1 MSTHPE
7 IELDFKETQVTGYS
21 TSLYILLGA
30 FVVIFIINSIK
41 HRRCRQYTSPRDAR
55 KEQELS
61 TPLYFKIITLLLAV
75 INVLLIASV
84 FYLFIVTIQ
93 KVGLY
98 SNAIW
103 TGVFLLFPGYN
114 LIACGLLSKNI
125 LLINSLVNCGFCAWL
140 INLFS
145 QLGSGECPI
154 IDEKNEGR
162 AGKWEVICDLK
173 VNLNDYDPDAALRSI
188 YLVVF
193 FYLITT
199 AGLELRRLLALNFLE
214 GATDLDHS
222 DDSDKGKQLDTLDSD
237 ILF

>member
-1 MSTHPE
+1 MSTHPQV
-7 IELDFKETQVTGYS
+7 ELDFKQAQITGYC

-30 FVVIFIINSIK
+30 FAILFIMNSIK

-55 KEQELS
+55 KEQELKTS
-61 TPLYFKIITLLLAV
+61 IYFKIFTLVLTV

-84 FYLFIVTIQ
+84 FYLFIITVQ
-93 KVGLY
+93 KAGLY

-140 INLFS
+140 ISIFS
-145 QLGSGECPI
+145 QLGSVECPI
-154 IDEKNEGR
+154 VDETNEGR

-173 VNLNDYDPDAALRSI
+173 ANLNDYDPDAALRSM
-188 YLVVF
+188 YLVVLL
-193 FYLITT
+193 YLIVT
-199 AGLELRRLLALNFLE
+199 AGLELRRLLALNFLA
-214 GATDLDHS
+214 GATDLDNS
-222 DDSDKGKQLDTLDSD
+222 DSEKQLDTFDSD
-237 ILF
+237 SF